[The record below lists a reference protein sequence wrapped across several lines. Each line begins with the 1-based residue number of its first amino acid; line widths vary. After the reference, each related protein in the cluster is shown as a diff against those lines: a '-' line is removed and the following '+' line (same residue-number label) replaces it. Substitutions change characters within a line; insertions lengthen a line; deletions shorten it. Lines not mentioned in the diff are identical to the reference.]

1 MNGICVSF
9 HFFHIF
15 FVFSVVQQKLAIL
28 TFGHFFCLRHLAKG
42 GVKAVFVNGTTGE
55 GVQVRQIKTAPR
67 SRYESSTKFST
78 LHFQQSLSLSERK
91 ELLEAWV
98 HQKDHCPT
106 IMAQVHFIEK
116 SLHLVLYPRFLYK
129 L

>member
-1 MNGICVSF
+1 MPGPNHF
-9 HFFHIF
+9 HNERNMCFFSFFHIF
-15 FVFSVVQQKLAIL
+15 FVYSVVQQKLAIL
-28 TFGHFFCLRHLAKG
+28 YPFFCLRHLAKG

-98 HQKDHCPT
+98 LQKDHCPT
-106 IMAQVHFIEK
+106 IMAQVHFNEK
-116 SLHLVLYPRFLYK
+116 SLHLVLCP
-129 L
+129 